1 MDLSAAIE
9 ASSTLERPRVDFHA
23 GKLLGSRCM
32 RCSTAAWPARAVCP
46 RCGAAEMTNV
56 AFNGRGTLTSF
67 TTVWIPRPGL
77 PTPYVLGQV
86 DLDEGVRVFA
96 RGEGTP
102 ENVQVPARVR
112 IVVSP
117 DPGAPTAF
125 WFVTEMSD

>member
-1 MDLSAAIE
+1 MDLRAAIE
-9 ASSTLERPRVDFHA
+9 APSTLQRQRVDFQA
-23 GKLLGSRCM
+23 GRLLGSRCM

-46 RCGAAEMTNV
+46 RCGAAEMASV
-56 AFNGRGTLTSF
+56 AFDGRGTLKSF
-67 TTVWIPRPGL
+67 TTVWVPRPGL

-96 RGEGTP
+96 RGEGVL
-102 ENVQVPARVR
+102 ENVQVPSPVR

-125 WFVTEMSD
+125 WFVTEMND